1 MKSNP
6 ADTGAP
12 LKRSLK
18 KGSGLL
24 MVMSLLG
31 FLGFLSIVLWINWPK
46 PRPEP
51 EPLSPAVKSLIER
64 IPGNSDAIIYL
75 GMKDVRKSRFWQ
87 EVLPDSL
94 RDMPLFEAPE
104 TLQKL
109 MTAAA
114 IIPARDI
121 DTLLV
126 SFRKSGYRDQHFL
139 CVAKGPFA
147 SKLSP
152 ELLRRASRETD
163 IIAGQQ
169 CYGIDST
176 LWISRTGPG
185 EAVLAD
191 NKTMLSGYLNPEGS
205 FLARDSL
212 AVAMIEKVAYK
223 SHLWFALPSA
233 AWTSSALKSLTS
245 KNTDVNALGNLN
257 RIQHLALS
265 VQMNDGIKTET
276 EWVYK
281 TKQAA
286 WFASTFLW
294 GAVKL
299 SAMSTERTTP
309 ETRALL
315 EKIQIQQNLESVIV
329 RADLPLETFTQTTES
344 SDRNN

>member
-6 ADTGAP
+6 EGTGAP

-31 FLGFLSIVLWINWPK
+31 FLGFLSVLFWINWPK
-46 PRPEP
+46 PRPVP
-51 EPLSPAVKSLIER
+51 EPLPPAVKSLIER
-64 IPGNSDAIIYL
+64 IPGRSDAIIYL
-75 GMKDVRKSRFWQ
+75 GMKDVRQSRFWQ

-94 RDMPLFEAPE
+94 RDLPLFEAPE

-126 SFRKSGYRDQHFL
+126 TFRKSGYREQHFL

-147 SKLSP
+147 SKLTD
-152 ELLRRASRETD
+152 ELLQRASRQTAS
-163 IIAGQQ
+163 IAGQQ

-176 LWISRTGPG
+176 LWVSRTGPN

-205 FLARDSL
+205 FLTRDSL
-212 AVAMIEKVAYK
+212 AVAMIEKATYK

-245 KNTDVNALGNLN
+245 KNSDVNTLGNLN
-257 RIQHLALS
+257 HIQHLALS
-265 VQMNDGIKTET
+265 IKMNDGIKAET

-281 TKQAA
+281 TKPAA

-315 EKIQIQQNLESVIV
+315 EKIQIQQNLESVII
-329 RADLPLETFTQTTES
+329 RADLPLETFTHATGS
-344 SDRNN
+344 SGRNN